1 MKIKQLLL
9 IGFLALAQY
18 SFGQVKIGNDIN
30 TIHPSSILELEST
43 DKVLIL
49 TRVTTAQMA
58 TITPL
63 TGAMVYNTDEGCV
76 FQYNGILWQS
86 LCDTSSFNETNTV
99 IFDNNDGTFSYTNE
113 NNITVTITKAQ
124 LADNGDGTFS
134 FTNGNGSPVDF
145 VGTDNQTIS
154 TDGTSG
160 NIALE
165 DGGTL
170 ILNVDDA
177 DADITNELNTNFTLN
192 GTAIEITDAGGTI
205 AQDLNGTFATDAEVG
220 VVASASAAAIQAV
233 QDDVDLNEAD
243 ADAAIAAAN
252 TAIALKEDAANK
264 STNVALGT
272 SDDAFPTQ
280 NAVKTYVDAQVAGS
294 TQVIVSTDADNDVTA
309 GADGGAFYNDATLQT
324 NITNNTTAIT
334 AETTRATA
342 A

>member
-1 MKIKQLLL
+1 MKIKQLLF

-124 LADNGDGTFS
+124 LSANGDGTFS
-134 FTNGNGSPVDF
+134 FINGNGTPVDF
-145 VGTDNQTIS
+145 VGTDNQVIS

-160 NIALE
+160 NLTIE
-165 DGGTL
+165 NGGTL
-170 ILNVDDA
+170 VLNVDDA
-177 DADITNELNTNFTLN
+177 DADDTNELNTNFTLN

-233 QDDVDLNEAD
+233 QDDVDLNEA
-243 ADAAIAAAN
+243 
-252 TAIALKEDAANK
+252 
-264 STNVALGT
+264 
-272 SDDAFPTQ
+272 
-280 NAVKTYVDAQVAGS
+280 
-294 TQVIVSTDADNDVTA
+294 
-309 GADGGAFYNDATLQT
+309 
-324 NITNNTTAIT
+324 
-334 AETTRATA
+334 
-342 A
+342 